1 MTDSRTIKEQ
11 KIKDATGI
19 SLEKLSQMSE
29 EQIND
34 MFNDLYV
41 LED

>member
-1 MTDSRTIKEQ
+1 MTDSRTIKEL

-19 SLEKLSQMSE
+19 SLEKIALMSD
-29 EQIND
+29 EQVNE
-34 MFNDLYV
+34 MFNDIYQ

>member
-1 MTDSRTIKEQ
+1 MTDSRTLKEL

-19 SLEKLSQMSE
+19 SLEKLSLMTE
-29 EQIND
+29 EQVNE
-34 MFNDLYV
+34 MFNDIYQ

>member
-1 MTDSRTIKEQ
+1 MTDSRTIKEL
-11 KIKDATGI
+11 KIKEATGI
-19 SLEKLSQMSE
+19 SLEKLSLMSD
-29 EQIND
+29 EQVNE

>member
-1 MTDSRTIKEQ
+1 MTDSRTIKEL

-19 SLEKLSQMSE
+19 SLEKLSLMTE
-29 EQIND
+29 EQITD
-34 MFNDLYV
+34 MFNDIYQ

>member
-1 MTDSRTIKEQ
+1 MTDSRTLKEL

-19 SLEKLSQMSE
+19 SLEKLSLMSD
-29 EQIND
+29 EQVND
-34 MFNDLYV
+34 MYNDLYA

>member
-1 MTDSRTIKEQ
+1 MTDSRTIKEL

-19 SLEKLSQMSE
+19 SLEKLSLMTE
-29 EQIND
+29 EQVND
-34 MFNDLYV
+34 MFNDIYQ

>member
-1 MTDSRTIKEQ
+1 MTDSRTLKEL

-19 SLEKLSQMSE
+19 SLEKLSLMADDQVNE
-29 EQIND
+29 
-34 MFNDLYV
+34 MFNDIYQ

>member
-1 MTDSRTIKEQ
+1 MTDSRTIKEL

-19 SLEKLSQMSE
+19 SLEKLSLMSD
-29 EQIND
+29 EQVNE
-34 MFNDLYV
+34 MFNDIYQ

>member
-1 MTDSRTIKEQ
+1 MTDSRTIKEL

-19 SLEKLSQMSE
+19 SLEKLSLMSD
-29 EQIND
+29 EQVNE
-34 MFNDLYV
+34 MFNDIYK